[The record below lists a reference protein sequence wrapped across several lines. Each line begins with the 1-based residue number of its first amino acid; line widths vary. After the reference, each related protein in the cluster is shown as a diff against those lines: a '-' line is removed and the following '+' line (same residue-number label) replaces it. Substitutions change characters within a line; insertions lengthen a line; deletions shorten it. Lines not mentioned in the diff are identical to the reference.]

1 MRILVTGGAGF
12 IGSHLADAFLADGHE
27 IAVLDNLHGGL
38 AERVPAGVRF
48 FQTDLRDAEAVAAAC
63 REFRPETVAHY
74 AAQMD
79 VRRSRA
85 DPAHDA
91 AVNVVG
97 ALNVLLAAHAAG
109 AGRFLF
115 ASSGGAIAGDNPR
128 LPLAEDV
135 QARPLSPYGVTKGAF
150 EDYLR
155 IWQRVHG
162 MATVILRFANVYGPR
177 QGATGDA
184 GVVAIFAKALWRGE
198 APTIYGDGTSAR
210 DYVFVGDVVA
220 ANRAALTVPVG
231 SRRGGETL
239 NVGTGTL
246 TTVRQVFD
254 TVRAAVAEATDRRE
268 DELPAA
274 RFSPARAGEVYQSC
288 LDPRR
293 AREVLGWK
301 PATGFRAGIRA
312 TVEAM
317 KAEGR
322 KP

>member
-27 IAVLDNLHGGL
+27 VAVLDNLHGGL
-38 AERVPAGVRF
+38 AERVPAGVQF
-48 FQTDLRDAEAVAAAC
+48 FQTDIRDADAVARAC
-63 REFRPETVAHY
+63 REFRPQTVAHY
-74 AAQMD
+74 AAQLD
-79 VRRSRA
+79 VRRSLA

-91 AVNVVG
+91 AVNILG
-97 ALNVLLAAHAAG
+97 ALHVLLGAHAAG

-135 QARPLSPYGVTKGAF
+135 PARPLSPYGITKGAF

-162 MATVILRFANVYGPR
+162 LETVILRFANVYGPR
-177 QGATGDA
+177 QGAGGDA
-184 GVVAIFAKALWRGE
+184 GVVALFARALLRGE

-220 ANRAALTVPVG
+220 ANRLALTAG
-231 SRRGGETL
+231 GGETV

-246 TTVRQVFD
+246 TTVREVFS
-254 TVRAAVAEATDRRE
+254 TVRAAVADATGRRE
-268 DELPAA
+268 DEFPPARSA
-274 RFSPARAGEVYQSC
+274 PARAGEVYQSC
-288 LDPRR
+288 LDPRH

-312 TVEAM
+312 TV
-317 KAEGR
+317 GSLGDGTL
-322 KP
+322 

>member
-12 IGSHLADAFLADGHE
+12 IGSHLVDAFLADGHE
-27 IAVLDNLHGGL
+27 IAVLDNLHGGR
-38 AERVPAGVRF
+38 AGRVPADVSF
-48 FQTDLRDAEAVAAAC
+48 FQTDIRDAEAVARAC
-63 REFRPETVAHY
+63 WEFRPETVAHY
-74 AAQMD
+74 AAQLD
-79 VRRSRA
+79 VRKSLA

-91 AVNVVG
+91 AVNIGG
-97 ALNVLLAAHAAG
+97 ALHVLLGAHAAG

-128 LPLAEDV
+128 LPLGEDV
-135 QARPLSPYGVTKGAF
+135 PARPLSPYGVTKGAF

-162 MATVILRFANVYGPR
+162 LSSVILRFANVYGPR

-184 GVVAIFAKALWRGE
+184 GVVALFARSLLCGE

-220 ANRAALTVPVG
+220 ANRLALTAG
-231 SRRGGETL
+231 GGETV

-246 TTVRQVFD
+246 TTVREVFD
-254 TVRAAVAEATDRRE
+254 TVRAAVADATGRRE
-268 DELPAA
+268 DGLPKA
-274 RFSPARAGEVYQSC
+274 RFAPARAGEVYQSC

-301 PATGFRAGIRA
+301 PATSFRVGIRA
-312 TVEAM
+312 TVGALI
-317 KAEGR
+317 AESSV
-322 KP
+322 